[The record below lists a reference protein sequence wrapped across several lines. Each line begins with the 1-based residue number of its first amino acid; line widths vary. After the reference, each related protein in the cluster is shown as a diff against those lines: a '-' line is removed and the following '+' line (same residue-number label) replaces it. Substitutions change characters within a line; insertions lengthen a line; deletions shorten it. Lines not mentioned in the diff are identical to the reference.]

1 MQKLLI
7 ILLISN
13 FVFLD
18 TRNISNKAN
27 NHKTESE
34 LIGCWSAIEFIS
46 EENRGFL
53 RFVKRNKI
61 KNKDSGINYQFK
73 KNKIINW
80 QITSVMCGSTKIEK
94 PQKGSGKWA
103 FSKDSI
109 LEIKYKNKSTSFP
122 LGKYKLTKL
131 NESELL
137 LEMLE

>member
-13 FVFLD
+13 FIFLD
-18 TRNISNKAN
+18 VGNIFNKTN
-27 NHKTESE
+27 NQETKSE
-34 LIGCWSAIEFIS
+34 LIGCWSAMELIT

-53 RFVKRNKI
+53 RFIKR
-61 KNKDSGINYQFK
+61 KNKYSGINYEFK

-94 PQKGSGKWA
+94 PQKGSGKWEI
-103 FSKDSI
+103 SKDSI
-109 LEIKYKNKSTSFP
+109 LEIKYKNESTSFP